1 MISLVYP
8 LLAISALVWLA
19 MAAAMLW
26 LAWKIWM
33 ANKTAEDGLEGANE
47 VRMVQVPK
55 RGRLT
60 DYRSIPAEM
69 VVDETG
75 EANEL
80 ADREFST
87 YI

>member
-1 MISLVYP
+1 MSLVYP
-8 LLAISALVWLA
+8 LLAISALMWLA
-19 MAAAMLW
+19 MTAAMLW

-55 RGRLT
+55 RNKLT
-60 DYRSIPAEM
+60 DHRSISAEM

-75 EANEL
+75 EANL
-80 ADREFST
+80 IGGWDV
-87 YI
+87 

>member
-1 MISLVYP
+1 MSLVYP
-8 LLAISALVWLA
+8 ILVISALVWLA
-19 MAAAMLW
+19 MTAALLW
-26 LAWKIWM
+26 LAWKLWI
-33 ANKTAEDGLEGANE
+33 ANKTAEDRPEGVNE
-47 VRMVQVPK
+47 ARVVQVPK

-60 DYRSIPAEM
+60 DYRHVSAEM

-75 EANEL
+75 EANES

>member
-1 MISLVYP
+1 MSLVYP
-8 LLAISALVWLA
+8 LLAISALMWLA
-19 MAAAMLW
+19 MTAAMLW
-26 LAWKIWM
+26 LAWKLWM
-33 ANKTAEDGLEGANE
+33 ANRTAEDRPEGVNE
-47 VRMVQVPK
+47 ARVVQVPK
-55 RGRLT
+55 RGRLA